1 MSSAQPTIKGSI
13 RSGLAVFLGRG
24 GAGGEGISPGGA
36 VDIAVILGGQG
47 TDRQGQALQYTT
59 R

>member
-1 MSSAQPTIKGSI
+1 M
-13 RSGLAVFLGRG
+13 RSGLAVFFEGG
-24 GAGGEGISPGGA
+24 GAGCEGVSPEGA